1 MPLGSIKDDLT
12 TLLNHHTLSQIQVE
26 VINGD
31 HFYVPTL
38 FPIQST
44 AELAVAFHHL
54 KDDIVQLLDEALG
67 TRWQLVS
74 PFNVGKDSRS
84 ARPALVVGVL
94 PSTKANCHQL
104 QPSSPNTSSF
114 SLGNSTSRGK
124 LNESPPLT
132 FAFAFSA
139 YTCFLF
145 LCSSAVCFIWCY
157 LRLPE
162 AFGLSYL
169 EIDILKGRLNYV
181 ASLENSNGT

>member
-1 MPLGSIKDDLT
+1 MVKATIPGASLPLLRVVIAGNHSASMPLGSIKDDLT

-54 KDDIVQLLDEALG
+54 KDDIVWLLDEALG
-67 TRWQLVS
+67 TKWQLVS

-104 QPSSPNTSSF
+104 QPSSPNV
-114 SLGNSTSRGK
+114 STCVTHPSYFCRHRVPPWETQPPRG
-124 LNESPPLT
+124 
-132 FAFAFSA
+132 
-139 YTCFLF
+139 
-145 LCSSAVCFIWCY
+145 
-157 LRLPE
+157 R
-162 AFGLSYL
+162 
-169 EIDILKGRLNYV
+169 
-181 ASLENSNGT
+181 